1 MKIKPPDRSQQ
12 STDSQPVTPPTL
24 SSLIEY
30 AQNPKQENRAI
41 SESLSEFYRTLAPEW
56 LIPVAIVMQNR
67 EFYPDLI
74 DLHKQHLSRFP
85 VDSPHKQAWND
96 VLDNAVTKI
105 IKMEID
111 PQPGLRELNVYCKN
125 LTSIDIGQ
133 VWARINIKTADG
145 EKSFMAPILAQGRL
159 FYNYEKHMHVKVPD
173 DINLGTN
180 PEINHRI
187 MQIDFLR

>member
-1 MKIKPPDRSQQ
+1 MNIKPPERSQQ

-159 FYNYEKHMHVKVPD
+159 FSNDEKHMHVKVPD